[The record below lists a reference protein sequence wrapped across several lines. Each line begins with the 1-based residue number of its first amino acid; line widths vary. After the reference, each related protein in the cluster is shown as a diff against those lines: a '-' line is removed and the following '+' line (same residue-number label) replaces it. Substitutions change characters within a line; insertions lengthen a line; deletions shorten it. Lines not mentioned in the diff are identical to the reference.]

1 MYACLFVHSSAVR
14 KCMCVCAR
22 VQMFREI
29 LSGGPDERNASVSK
43 IEIATTILRV
53 STIIIDLSL

>member
-1 MYACLFVHSSAVR
+1 
-14 KCMCVCAR
+14 MCVRAR
-22 VQMFREI
+22 LYILLRFARICVCVRMFREI
-29 LSGGPDERNASVSK
+29 SSGEPDERNASVSK

>member
-1 MYACLFVHSSAVR
+1 MRVCLYILLRFARVYM
-14 KCMCVCAR
+14 CMCVR
-22 VQMFREI
+22 MFREI
-29 LSGGPDERNASVSK
+29 PSGELERNASVSK